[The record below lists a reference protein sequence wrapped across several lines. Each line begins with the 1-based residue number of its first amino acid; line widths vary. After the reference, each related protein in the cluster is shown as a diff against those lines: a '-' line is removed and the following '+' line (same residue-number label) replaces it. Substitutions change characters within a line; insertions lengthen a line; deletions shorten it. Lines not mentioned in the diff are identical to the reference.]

1 MAKKFIEFLEAAA
14 LIILTGV
21 IVVGVIKYVDSKEE
35 AKDETPIVDVEA
47 EKEII
52 EVQVQTSG
60 PSFVD
65 SSNDIKLKYYDGI
78 TWEEFMELNADSIA
92 SDNSIAEDGY
102 LSKGTTGHWYS
113 DIDTTEKISGNDLV
127 KLDWAGTYYVVC
139 IYYGE

>member
-14 LIILTGV
+14 LIILTAVAVIGV
-21 IVVGVIKYVDSKEE
+21 MKYVDSKEE

-60 PSFVD
+60 PGFVD
-65 SSNDIKLKYYDGI
+65 GSNSIKLKYYDGI
-78 TWEEFMELNADSIA
+78 TWEEFMELNVDLIA
-92 SDNSIAEDGY
+92 SNNSFDEDGY
-102 LSKGTTGHWYS
+102 LTNGTGHWYS
-113 DIDTTEKISGNDLV
+113 DVDTTEKISGNDLV